1 MAEAKFGGFQFP
13 TSKTKQ
19 WRRNAEEKVDAPHR
33 PLIRPRRADRMH
45 ERPVLIPQ
53 EQDVVPRVPDEL
65 RGDAHTTQQEQL
77 EAIEVQ

>member
-1 MAEAKFGGFQFP
+1 
-13 TSKTKQ
+13 
-19 WRRNAEEKVDAPHR
+19 
-33 PLIRPRRADRMH
+33 MH